1 MLVTKHE
8 LSNILVID
16 DDPST
21 CKLVRDYLEKHNYR
35 VKTGKDGHV
44 MTALLAQNKF
54 DVIILDVMLP
64 GKNGFELCQQIR
76 LKSNVPVIMLSAMNE
91 LTDKVL
97 GLELGADD
105 YLPKPFEPREL
116 LARVRSALRR
126 NEAGRGDVSA
136 INSRGK
142 KVEVAHWIID
152 LALRQLTDPDGIIVT
167 LTAAEFDLLAAFVR
181 HPQSVLSRDQLLE
194 FTTGREILAFD
205 RSIDILVSRL
215 RGKMS
220 DQAVESKLL
229 KTIRGG
235 GYYFVPK
242 VKVL

>member
-1 MLVTKHE
+1 MD
-8 LSNILVID
+8 N
-16 DDPST
+16 
-21 CKLVRDYLEKHNYR
+21 
-35 VKTGKDGHV
+35 
-44 MTALLAQNKF
+44 
-54 DVIILDVMLP
+54 
-64 GKNGFELCQQIR
+64 
-76 LKSNVPVIMLSAMNE
+76 
-91 LTDKVL
+91 
-97 GLELGADD
+97 
-105 YLPKPFEPREL
+105 
-116 LARVRSALRR
+116 RSALR
-126 NEAGRGDVSA
+126 
-136 INSRGK
+136 
-142 KVEVAHWIID
+142 
-152 LALRQLTDPDGIIVT
+152 QLSDPDGLIVT